1 MSAWTSDELDRI
13 GSADEL
19 KIASLRSDG
28 TLRKPKIIWVV
39 RVGDD
44 LYVRSAYGLE
54 AAWFRGTQV
63 RHEGRIWAGGI
74 EKDVIFED
82 VAETEA
88 GIHDR
93 LDDAYRAKYGRYPE
107 SYVMP
112 VVSALSRTVTLKLV
126 PRSITQPGRT
136 KC

>member
-1 MSAWTSDELDRI
+1 VSAWTSDELDRI

>member
-1 MSAWTSDELDRI
+1 VSAWTSDELDRI

-126 PRSITQPGRT
+126 PRSKTQPGRT